1 ILRQKIA
8 ENVVFFP
15 SRRRFSQV
23 DALFS
28 ARRRPQTPPV
38 ATLCNDCAENADF
51 TDFNVGVVAKFSQT
65 PTTNRRSRKTRFP
78 TKQNVA

>member
-1 ILRQKIA
+1 LRQKIA

-28 ARRRPQTPPV
+28 ARRRPQTPPN
-38 ATLCNDCAENADF
+38 ATACNVCVKNADF
-51 TDFNVGVVAKFSQT
+51 TDFNASVVAKFSQT
-65 PTTNRRSRKTRFP
+65 PTSNRRSRKTRFP
-78 TKQNVA
+78 TKQNAA